1 MKFEAITIKDIANA
15 LGLSTSTVSRALRD
29 SHEISPETKE
39 KVLAYA
45 KEYNYRPN
53 PIALS
58 LKEKRSSSIGVLV
71 SEIANSFFSQAIN
84 GIESVAQEKGYN
96 VIIVQSKEYFEREVS
111 SMQYLA
117 SRSVDGIIFSVSAE
131 TSDFA
136 HIQQLLNR
144 GMHMVS
150 FDRTVD
156 FGEIHKV
163 KVDNFKAAYEATTHL
178 IQSGFKKIACI
189 ANAAFLSITV
199 ERVEGYKA
207 ALKDHNL
214 PVIDENIDFCLH
226 GGLIYEE
233 VESAMNKKMLGNNKP
248 DAILACSDKITT
260 NSMRYC
266 QKNKIVIPKQL
277 ALLGFSNLD
286 LTDLLSP
293 SLSVVRQPA
302 YEMGRIASELLIKQI
317 ESKRPITQFENVVLP
332 AELHLRDSTYKII
345 D

>member
-1 MKFEAITIKDIANA
+1 MRFEAITIKDIALA

-39 KVLAYA
+39 KVLSYA
-45 KEYNYRPN
+45 KENNYKPN

-96 VIIVQSKEYFEREVS
+96 VIIAQSKEYFDREVS
-111 SMQYLA
+111 SMQFLA
-117 SRSVDGIIFSVSAE
+117 SRSVDGILFSVSAE
-131 TSDFA
+131 TSDFT
-136 HIQQLLNR
+136 HIQQLYNR

-150 FDRTVD
+150 FDRTVS
-156 FGEIHKV
+156 FGDIHKV
-163 KVDNFKAAYEATTHL
+163 SVDNFKAAYEATTLL
-178 IQSGFKKIACI
+178 INNGFNNIACI
-189 ANAAFLSITV
+189 ANASFLSITM

-207 ALKDHNL
+207 ALKDHSI
-214 PVIDENIDFCLH
+214 PIIEENIGFCSH

-233 VESAMNKKMLGNNKP
+233 VEEILNKKMLGIHKP

-260 NSMRYC
+260 NTMRYC
-266 QKNKIVIPKQL
+266 QVHKISIPQEVG
-277 ALLGFSNLD
+277 LLGFSNLD

-302 YEMGRIASELLIKQI
+302 YEMGRIAAELLINQI
-317 ESKRPITQFENVVLP
+317 ASKRPVTQFNNVVLP
-332 AELHLRDSTYKII
+332 AELHQRDSTRKK
-345 D
+345 